1 MLFTLEV
8 GSLEG
13 FYMFKHKSHP
23 RRSRRDAVDL
33 TWDLSDHPNVSNLLQ
48 LMKLLY
54 CVFLYDESFHE
65 TEFMCILG
73 RLGRPTDC

>member
-1 MLFTLEV
+1 MLFILEV

-33 TWDLSDHPNVSNLLQ
+33 TGDLSDHPIVSNLARLAHGCH
-48 LMKLLY
+48 LAAFELTVLRV
-54 CVFLYDESFHE
+54 CV
-65 TEFMCILG
+65 
-73 RLGRPTDC
+73 R

>member
-1 MLFTLEV
+1 MLFILEV

-33 TWDLSDHPNVSNLLQ
+33 TGDLSDHPIVSNLARL
-48 LMKLLY
+48 
-54 CVFLYDESFHE
+54 SFGS
-65 TEFMCILG
+65 F
-73 RLGRPTDC
+73 